1 MSDPK
6 RRLLTTA
13 ALLAAAGG
21 FSLLAGCAI
30 APPASQSLP
39 VVLVHGAWSDA
50 SAWNR
55 VAADLR
61 ARGHTVTAVNLPGH
75 GPDDTPARD
84 LSLKGYVEAVTRAL
98 PAQGQAVLVGHSMA
112 GMVISQVAEN
122 APERVARLVYVAA
135 YLPGNGDSLYKLAM
149 ADKGSRVGQYWRQD
163 DPKTYT
169 PARIA
174 REGIVEVF
182 CADCSATDQQAL
194 VARHK
199 AEAVP
204 PLGTPVQLSRER
216 FGRVARTYV
225 HTRDDAAVSYGHQ
238 QAMLAAAGGA
248 SQVVTLGTSHMP
260 MLTQPRALADA
271 IAAAAT
277 R

>member
-1 MSDPK
+1 MPIHLN
-6 RRLLTTA
+6 RRRT
-13 ALLAAAGG
+13 LLATFAA
-21 FSLLAGCAI
+21 SLLAGCAGL
-30 APPASQSLP
+30 PSTQQPLP

-50 SAWNR
+50 STWDR
-55 VAADLR
+55 VAAELR
-61 ARGHTVTAVNLPGH
+61 ARGHAVTAVNLPGH
-75 GPDDTPARD
+75 GADDTPPKA
-84 LSLKGYVEAVTRAL
+84 LSLGGYAEAVTQAL
-98 PAQGQAVLVGHSMA
+98 PARGQALLVGHSMA

-135 YLPGNGDSLYKLAM
+135 YLPTSGDSLYKLAM
-149 ADKGSRVGQYWRQD
+149 ADKGSRVGKYWRQD
-163 DPKTYT
+163 DPKAYT
-169 PARIA
+169 PASIA

-182 CADCSATDQQAL
+182 CADCSAADQQAL

-204 PLGTPVQLSRER
+204 PMATPVKLSAER

-225 HTRDDAAVSYGHQ
+225 HTREDAAVSYAHQ

-248 SQVVTLGTSHMP
+248 SQVVTLNTSHMP

-271 IAAAAT
+271 IAAAA